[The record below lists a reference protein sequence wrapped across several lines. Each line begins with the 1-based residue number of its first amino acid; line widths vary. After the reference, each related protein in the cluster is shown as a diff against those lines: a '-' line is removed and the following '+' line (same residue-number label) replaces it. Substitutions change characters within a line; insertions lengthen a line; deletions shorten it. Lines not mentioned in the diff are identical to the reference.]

1 MAFVLGG
8 VGVLLVH
15 AGRLLESTGRSR
27 RWHRLWAWLPAGTA
41 VVVVGAGIWMTT
53 SAIQTAF

>member
-1 MAFVLGG
+1 MAVVLGG

-15 AGRLLESTGRSR
+15 AGRLLESAGPAQ
-27 RWHRLWAWLPAGTA
+27 RWHRVWAWLPAATA
-41 VVVVGAGIWMTT
+41 VVVVGAGIWMTS